1 MANITISGNNFYGK
15 SSAIRNLNE
24 ADVDFA
30 RIIRELEAIRSHLE
44 DGSEESHV
52 VETLEK
58 QSRAGNWQRLCTTV
72 RDFSLQFSNAA
83 LASLAGGYLSQLTG
97 LCP

>member
-52 VETLEK
+52 VETL
-58 QSRAGNWQRLCTTV
+58 
-72 RDFSLQFSNAA
+72 
-83 LASLAGGYLSQLTG
+83 
-97 LCP
+97 